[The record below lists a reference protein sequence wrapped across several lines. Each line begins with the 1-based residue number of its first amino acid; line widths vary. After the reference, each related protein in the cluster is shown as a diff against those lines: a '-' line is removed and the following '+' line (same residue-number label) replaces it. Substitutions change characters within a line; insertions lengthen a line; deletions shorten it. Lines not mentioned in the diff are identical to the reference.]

1 MSSGVP
7 TCWIMPPVDDDD
19 PVGHGHGLGLVVGYV
34 DHGDA
39 QLGLDLLDLKAHGFA
54 QLGVQVGKRLVQQQQ
69 LRLRHQGAAQGHPLL
84 LSARKLG
91 GNPVRVLA
99 QVHHIQDA
107 IHLILND
114 VSLVHFFDFQGVGH
128 IFKHGHVRPHG
139 VGLEHHADVP
149 ALRGHKSIF
158 PAHQLIA
165 DVTPRPLVGF
175 SKPGDDAQHG
185 GFAAARG
192 AQEGDEFL
200 VVENLIELLEYHH
213 ICQRLWIRF

>member
-1 MSSGVP
+1 M
-7 TCWIMPPVDDDD
+7 
-19 PVGHGHGLGLVVGYV
+19 GYV

-54 QLGVQVGKRLVQQQQ
+54 QLGVQVGKRFVQQQQ

-107 IHLILND
+107 VHLILND
-114 VSLVHFFDFQGVGH
+114 VPVHFFDFQGVSH

-165 DVTPRPLVGF
+165 DEHLAAGGLFKARN
-175 SKPGDDAQHG
+175 DAQHG

-213 ICQRLWIRF
+213 ISKGFGYVLNGYACHNAAILPLCAKSDGEVPLGELVQQQV